1 MVVKVLNLYAGL
13 GGNREHWEGCEVT
26 AVEINPD
33 IALIYQERFPQDKM
47 IIGDAHEYLRQNYA
61 NFDFIWSSPPC
72 PSHSRARFW
81 NTKAERI
88 YPDLTLYQQIIFLKH
103 HFKGKWVV
111 ENVIPYYNP
120 LIEGERIG
128 RHMFWSNFEIKIQY
142 TSQRVKVEIR
152 DLESFEAECGFS
164 TKGVGKG
171 MDRYR
176 AIRNMIDPVLG
187 RDILRC
193 CFDERR
199 DWL

>member
-13 GGNREHWEGCEVT
+13 GGNRERWEGCEVT

-61 NFDFIWSSPPC
+61 DFDFIWSSPPC

-103 HFKGKWVV
+103 HFKGDWVI
-111 ENVIPYYNP
+111 ENVIPYYEP
-120 LIEGERIG
+120 LIEGEKIG

-142 TSQRVKVEIR
+142 TSQRVKVE
-152 DLESFEAECGFS
+152 LGNLKSFEAECGFS
-164 TKGVGKG
+164 TEGVGKG

-176 AIRNMIDPVLG
+176 AIRNMVDPKLG
-187 RDILRC
+187 EAI
-193 CFDERR
+193 FDCSKGKARG
-199 DWL
+199 WV